1 MDLRKISNANG
12 EITDYQTSEDELKVW
27 FAIGEIVLYKW
38 DNDLE
43 PYTQF
48 FYDEGIISLPC
59 YDSEVFWMRVTEVDT
74 LIPDRH

>member
-1 MDLRKISNANG
+1 M
-12 EITDYQTSEDELKVW
+12 W

-38 DNDLE
+38 DNDLR